1 MYRHFLLK
9 FWIMSCLNLG
19 SVQIIYRI
27 SLEFLNF
34 VEHFKQNTKKSCKR
48 EWDSAKLCSLEPR
61 LSVPDFVSQL
71 WRKVG
76 SSETKSGTENLGS
89 RLEIC
94 DLVVNK
100 FV

>member
-1 MYRHFLLK
+1 MF
-9 FWIMSCLNLG
+9 CLNLG

-27 SLEFLNF
+27 SLEFSNF
-34 VEHFKQNTKKSCKR
+34 VEHFKQNIKKKNHAK
-48 EWDSAKLCSLEPR
+48 ENGTMQKLCSLEPR
-61 LSVPDFVSQL
+61 LSVPDFVLQL

-76 SSETKSGTENLGS
+76 SSETKSITENLDS

-94 DLVVNK
+94 DLVVDK